1 VSTEILTVRHGDTAY
16 PRLLADDHQA
26 PAALHYRGSLDAL
39 DAPAVAIIGTR
50 RCTHYGRQVA
60 AQLGRELAG
69 AGVVV
74 VSGLALGVD
83 GAAHAGAL
91 AAGGAPVI
99 GVVGSGL
106 DVVYPRKHARLWE
119 QVATDGLLLSEAPN
133 GAAPEPWRF
142 PARNRIIAALAHVV
156 VVVESHAAGGSN
168 HTVAAAIDRGV
179 PVMAVPGPITSPA
192 SVGTNRLLAE
202 GCPPVT
208 HLDDVLVAVGL
219 TPRRA
224 HKQRDGRRP
233 PGPVESQVLAA
244 VGWTPSSMETV
255 SLRTGLSPADVAVAL
270 NHLEADGWTRSSDGW
285 WERLSPPQ

>member
-1 VSTEILTVRHGDTAY
+1 MKAEIRTVSHGDPEY
-16 PRLLADDHQA
+16 PKLLSDDHQA
-26 PAALHYRGSLDAL
+26 PRLLYYRGSLDAL
-39 DAPAVAIIGTR
+39 DGPTVAIIGTR

-60 AQLGRELAG
+60 AQFGRELAQ

-74 VSGLALGVD
+74 VSGLALGID
-83 GAAHAGAL
+83 GAAHSGAL
-91 AAGGAPVI
+91 AAKGAPVV

-106 DVVYPRKHARLWE
+106 DVVYPRQHAGLWDA
-119 QVATDGLLLSEAPN
+119 VATSGLLLSEAPL

-142 PARNRIIAALAHVV
+142 PARNRIIAALAHAVV
-156 VVVESHAAGGSN
+156 VIESHAAGGSN

-208 HLDDVLVAVGL
+208 HVDDVLVSIGL
-219 TPRRA
+219 TARQAR
-224 HKQRDGRRP
+224 KQRDRRPP

-244 VGWTPSSMETV
+244 IGWAPSTLEAI
-255 SLRTGLSPADVAVAL
+255 SLRSGLNPAEVAVAL
-270 NHLEADGWTRSSDGW
+270 NHLDADGWARSSDGW
-285 WERLSPPQ
+285 WERLAPQS